1 MHFFRFLYFAP
12 ASNEPQDRNTKQHSD
27 WSWCTV
33 MHSDDLEVGVRGV
46 LGDQFDVK
54 ERCCLLSA
62 YSEHGMHHGTAA
74 GITLDEV
81 NFTKILQSFTTH

>member
-1 MHFFRFLYFAP
+1 
-12 ASNEPQDRNTKQHSD
+12 
-27 WSWCTV
+27 